1 MGESMGFKDLFKKDK
16 PQPDPLR
23 ELTLSNLKVGYF
35 LDYDLKTWEVT
46 AYNVYDFS
54 EGDKAHE
61 WQLKSSAETVYLELE
76 TDDEDYWS
84 WSRKIPFGSLGSGL
98 KEHIQ
103 QHGDP
108 PDEIE
113 FEGMTYYLEETAGG
127 HFLKDGQEP
136 GREFLR
142 WSFADESGKK
152 LLGIEQWGEN
162 DFEASAGEEVEEY
175 QFTNILPRS

>member
-1 MGESMGFKDLFKKDK
+1 M
-16 PQPDPLR
+16 
-23 ELTLSNLKVGYF
+23 V
-35 LDYDLKTWEVT
+35 
-46 AYNVYDFS
+46 
-54 EGDKAHE
+54 
-61 WQLKSSAETVYLELE
+61 
-76 TDDEDYWS
+76 
-84 WSRKIPFGSLGSGL
+84 PFGSLGSGL

-127 HFLKDGQEP
+127 HFLKGGQGA

-152 LLGIEQWGEN
+152 LLEIEQWGEN

-175 QFTNILPRS
+175 QFTNILPRG

>member
-1 MGESMGFKDLFKKDK
+1 MSECMGFKDLFKKAK
-16 PQPDPLR
+16 PQIDLMT
-23 ELTLSNLKVGYF
+23 ELTLSNLKEGYF

-46 AYNVYDFS
+46 ACNVYDFS
-54 EGDKAHE
+54 EGDKARE
-61 WQLKSSAETVYLELE
+61 WQLKSSAETAYLELE
-76 TDDEDYWS
+76 SDDEDYWS
-84 WSRKIPFGSLGSGL
+84 LSRKIPLGSLCGGL

-113 FEGMTYYLEETAGG
+113 FEGMTYYLEETEGG
-127 HFLKDGQEP
+127 HFLKEGQEP
-136 GREFLR
+136 GLEFLR

-162 DFEASAGEEVEEY
+162 DFEASVGEEVEEY